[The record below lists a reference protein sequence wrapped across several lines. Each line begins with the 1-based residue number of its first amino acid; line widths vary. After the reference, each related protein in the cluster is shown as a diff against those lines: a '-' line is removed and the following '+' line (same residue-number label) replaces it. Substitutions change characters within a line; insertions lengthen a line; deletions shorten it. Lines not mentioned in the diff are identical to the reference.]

1 MYPPL
6 NEAFGK
12 ALNMK
17 SSEVLEWRIVERVN
31 PQT

>member
-12 ALNMK
+12 DLNMK
-17 SSEVLEWRIVERVN
+17 PSEVVEWRIVPIEK
-31 PQT
+31 